1 MLNFAWWWVFFALPL
16 PILVRLLSKKTQD
29 VPMAA
34 LRVPSLR
41 PGDVSE
47 QSQLRQTKIPLVI
60 SSLIWLLLVT
70 AAARPQWLGEPVSIP
85 NEGREMMLA
94 VDLSGSMK
102 IDDMQLNGRQ
112 VNRLTMTKSVV
123 YDFIQRR
130 VGDRIG
136 LILFAD
142 TAYVQAPLTYDRDTV
157 STLLS
162 EAVIGL
168 VGEQTA
174 IGDAIGLAVKRF
186 DEREE
191 SNNVLILLTD
201 GQNTA
206 GNITPEQAKELAV
219 NKGVKVY
226 TIGVGADKMLIQ
238 SFFGSRQIN
247 PSQELDE
254 GMLTDIAT
262 ATGGQYFR
270 ARNAQEL
277 QAIYQQLDALEPIE
291 GETRKMRPLSALFY
305 FPLGAATLLSA
316 LWAFLTIAI
325 SLYRWFT
332 QKRAQLSSQHSNNA
346 DAIQT
351 ARAVHVTQS
360 RKETK

>member
-1 MLNFAWWWVFFALPL
+1 MNRCCAESCMSSITTSPFFG
-16 PILVRLLSKKTQD
+16 LLSKKTHES
-29 VPMAA
+29 PMAA

-41 PGDVSE
+41 PGEVSE
-47 QSQLRQTKIPLVI
+47 QTQLKQTKPPLII
-60 SSLIWLLLVT
+60 SSLIWLLLIS

-130 VGDRIG
+130 VGDRLG

-186 DEREE
+186 DERDE

-206 GNITPEQAKELAV
+206 GNITPEQAKELAI

-238 SFFGSRQIN
+238 SFFGSREIN

-262 ATGGQYFR
+262 STGGQYFR

-277 QAIYQQLDALEPIE
+277 EAIYQQLDALEPIE

-305 FPLGAATLLSA
+305 YPLAAAIMLSA
-316 LWAFLTIAI
+316 LWALFILAN
-325 SLYRWFT
+325 SVYRWARQRRT
-332 QKRAQLSSQHSNNA
+332 AVSMSHANA
-346 DAIQT
+346 
-351 ARAVHVTQS
+351 V
-360 RKETK
+360 KETK

>member
-1 MLNFAWWWVFFALPL
+1 MLNLAWWWVFFALPL
-16 PILVRLLSKKTQD
+16 PIIVRLLSKKTHES
-29 VPMAA
+29 PMAA

-41 PGDVSE
+41 PGEVSG
-47 QSQLRQTKIPLVI
+47 QTQLKQTKTPLII
-60 SSLIWLLLVT
+60 SSLIWLLLIS

-130 VGDRIG
+130 VGDRLG

-186 DEREE
+186 DERDE

-206 GNITPEQAKELAV
+206 GNITPEQAKELAI

-238 SFFGSRQIN
+238 SFFGSREIN

-262 ATGGQYFR
+262 STGGQYFR

-277 QAIYQQLDALEPIE
+277 EAIYQQLDALEPIE

-305 FPLGAATLLSA
+305 YPLAAAIMLSA
-316 LWAFLTIAI
+316 LWALFILAN
-325 SLYRWFT
+325 SVYRWARQRRT
-332 QKRAQLSSQHSNNA
+332 AVSMSHANA
-346 DAIQT
+346 
-351 ARAVHVTQS
+351 V
-360 RKETK
+360 KETK

>member
-1 MLNFAWWWVFFALPL
+1 MLEFAWWWAFFALPL
-16 PILVRLLSKKTQD
+16 PLLVRFFSPKAKETAMSALKVPRLKPQETEHTSAPNKSKIAMIIA
-29 VPMAA
+29 P
-34 LRVPSLR
+34 
-41 PGDVSE
+41 
-47 QSQLRQTKIPLVI
+47 
-60 SSLIWLLLVT
+60 LIWILLIFAT
-70 AAARPQWLGEPVSIP
+70 ARPQWLGEPISIP

-112 VNRLTMTKSVV
+112 VNRLTMTKSVL

-130 VGDRIG
+130 VGDRLG

-142 TAYVQAPLTYDRDTV
+142 TAYLQAPLTYDRDTV
-157 STLLS
+157 STLLR

-186 DEREE
+186 DEKEE

-206 GNITPEQAKELAV
+206 GNITPEQAKSLAIS
-219 NKGVKVY
+219 KGIKVY

-238 SFFGSRQIN
+238 SFFGSRQVN

-254 GMLTDIAT
+254 NMLTDIAT
-262 ATGGQYFR
+262 STGGQYFR
-270 ARNAQEL
+270 ARNADEL

-291 GETRKMRPLSALFY
+291 GETRKMRPLTALYFYPAALALF
-305 FPLGAATLLSA
+305 LSV
-316 LWAFLTIAI
+316 LWALVAVLSPLVNYVIKTIMH
-325 SLYRWFT
+325 
-332 QKRAQLSSQHSNNA
+332 KRVSKG
-346 DAIQT
+346 
-351 ARAVHVTQS
+351 VEV
-360 RKETK
+360 

>member
-16 PILVRLLSKKTQD
+16 PIIVRLLSKKTHES
-29 VPMAA
+29 PMAA

-41 PGDVSE
+41 PGEVSE
-47 QSQLRQTKIPLVI
+47 QTQLKQTKPPLII
-60 SSLIWLLLVT
+60 SSLIWLLLIS

-130 VGDRIG
+130 VGDRLG

-186 DEREE
+186 DERDE

-206 GNITPEQAKELAV
+206 GNITPEQAKELAI

-238 SFFGSRQIN
+238 SFFGSREIN

-262 ATGGQYFR
+262 STGGQYFR

-277 QAIYQQLDALEPIE
+277 EAIYQQLDALEPIE

-305 FPLGAATLLSA
+305 YPLAAAIMLSA
-316 LWAFLTIAI
+316 LWALFILAN
-325 SLYRWFT
+325 SVYRWARQRRT
-332 QKRAQLSSQHSNNA
+332 AVSMSHTNA
-346 DAIQT
+346 
-351 ARAVHVTQS
+351 V
-360 RKETK
+360 KETK

>member
-1 MLNFAWWWVFFALPL
+1 
-16 PILVRLLSKKTQD
+16 
-29 VPMAA
+29 
-34 LRVPSLR
+34 
-41 PGDVSE
+41 
-47 QSQLRQTKIPLVI
+47 
-60 SSLIWLLLVT
+60 
-70 AAARPQWLGEPVSIP
+70 
-85 NEGREMMLA
+85 MMLA

-130 VGDRIG
+130 VGDRLG

-186 DEREE
+186 DERDE

-206 GNITPEQAKELAV
+206 GNITPEQAKELAI

-238 SFFGSRQIN
+238 SFFGSREIN

-262 ATGGQYFR
+262 STGGQYFR

-277 QAIYQQLDALEPIE
+277 EAIYQQLDALEPIE

-305 FPLGAATLLSA
+305 YPLAAAIMLSA
-316 LWAFLTIAI
+316 LWALFILAN
-325 SLYRWFT
+325 SVYRWARQRRT
-332 QKRAQLSSQHSNNA
+332 AVSMSHANA
-346 DAIQT
+346 
-351 ARAVHVTQS
+351 V
-360 RKETK
+360 KETK